1 MQRKNGVLKNS
12 SRSAFALIAVI
23 IMMIVIGSILGLSLS
38 LTTQTSKNTTDIYL
52 REQAELIAKS
62 AVERAMLEVANNGC
76 QNSFNT
82 SHELFDINITMQYIG
97 TSDFGSGCSMY
108 INNLTTPEQN
118 GSILMDVVVSSKENV
133 TTEPIRFFR
142 RSIQKM

>member
-1 MQRKNGVLKNS
+1 MQRKNSVLKNS
-12 SRSAFALIAVI
+12 SRSAFALIAAI
-23 IMMIVIGSILGLSLS
+23 IILIVIGGILGLSLRLS
-38 LTTQTSKNTTDIYL
+38 TQTSKNTADIYL
-52 REQAELIAKS
+52 REQAELMAKS

-76 QNSFNT
+76 RNSFDSSNN
-82 SHELFDINITMQYIG
+82 LFDINITMSYIG
-97 TSDFGSGCSMY
+97 TSDFGCNMY

-118 GSILMDVVVSSKENV
+118 GSILMDVVVTSKDGV